1 MEVWSF
7 ISSFSSSLQKLLKLL
22 VKQASVKQTHEEMQ
36 SLLTSQRS
44 PGFSSKPHR
53 VKYQR
58 YQTNP
63 DLNPWGRK
71 DLPQMTREWSPG
83 TFSAWF
89 SARLSNE
96 TDRQPV
102 LRSMIEKFP
111 LNYHASLD
119 IMTISWYSSLQ
130 FLLLM
135 TVMMILNCI
144 LRYFS
149 HSVSPSDFF
158 AFETPLTVFVSV
170 IHPLLLLLIL
180 YSSPFSSQ
188 EKVFPPN
195 DLPKPVQ
202 SSSSRLWCTLCFWF
216 KHRLF
221 LVSFKSKLSLTSVF
235 SLSLSFVS
243 HDIFSRITMTKLQ
256 ERKSEWSKKWKKK

>member
-44 PGFSSKPHR
+44 PGFSSSPHR

-83 TFSAWF
+83 TFFAWF
-89 SARLSNE
+89 PARLSNE

-111 LNYHASLD
+111 LNYHASLG

-180 YSSPFSSQ
+180 FRILLLFLLRKRFSHQMISQSLSSHHHQDYDAHSVSRSSIDYSSYLLSQNFPWPVSS
-188 EKVFPPN
+188 
-195 DLPKPVQ
+195 
-202 SSSSRLWCTLCFWF
+202 
-216 KHRLF
+216 LF
-221 LVSFKSKLSLTSVF
+221 FLLSLTT
-235 SLSLSFVS
+235 SF
-243 HDIFSRITMTKLQ
+243 Q
-256 ERKSEWSKKWKKK
+256 E